1 MKHTGAVSTLDWN
14 HYQRN
19 LLASGAQNSEIY
31 IWDMNAP
38 EKPMTPGAKIQPLSP
53 VRHVRWNA
61 KIQHILGSLIGLP
74 SGTQAV
80 IWDLRKNEPII
91 KITDRSSR
99 LSASCMAW
107 NPNNPTQFAVGSED
121 SERPVVQLWDV
132 RQAQQPYQIIQGNQK
147 GVTTMEWSREDP
159 RLILTG
165 AKDGRALIFNVSD
178 GAVISEM
185 PQQPGFVIASTFN
198 RRHPDL
204 VTVASAEGGAQVFD
218 MMGQPSAPKLQSQK
232 QTAALDDAFGA
243 FDAAPAPV
251 APIEAP
257 CPEPCSL
264 PPAWFGRRVGAA
276 FGFGGKLV
284 SFGNGKNT
292 LKLRQIITEP
302 DVVEESKVLL
312 QSLEADTKEYCA
324 KKCEAAQDSKEK
336 SVWKYIHARSDDDS
350 RATFLSLLG
359 VKKVFVNK
367 LVIFQQSQEGF
378 DIVDPVTSPVEQA
391 PVDESDPFADISQAN
406 ADIPATDASVCCHL
420 YIGFNIFSG
429 FYPAFN
435 IPTDGSVDSQIAQA
449 LLVSNIDT
457 AVKICMDNKRFSDA
471 LIIAKIGGPE
481 LLESTIQT
489 YHKKNQ
495 SPIAGLLQTIYANN
509 WQRIAQESD
518 LKNWKEAVSSILTYV
533 PDTEL
538 PSLLD
543 VIASRL
549 EASGKSEEAA
559 AAYIMSGNVD
569 KLVSCLKKFFYTGS
583 AASELQ
589 LLVEKVLVLRQTQNA
604 TIGDESNSVLESY
617 AMLLAAQG
625 EFAAAMEFC
634 GGASEQLSRLRN
646 RILRTNTPPPQAQT
660 QAAQNTGYNSYNQY
674 QNQPAV
680 PQPVSSIPTGPR
692 TNMRRNKATRS
703 HATPSATPAYTPAP
717 EPTSHFAPTPSQPTP
732 SFAPAS
738 SGFTPAPPAPSFSQ
752 PSFTPAPVSSP
763 SQSGFA
769 PPSGFNPTPATSFQ
783 PTNSAV
789 MPPLNSPMMSQPS
802 GGPPMGADISNIPT
816 GPSPTK
822 PPSTAGWNDPKNK
835 PEYAKD
841 VDSSMRLNKKK
852 KAPTMTTLDSTN
864 VFQPAPTPV
873 GMGGMPGMSPMGM
886 PTGMGAAPPMGGPAP
901 VMPPMGGGQSS
912 SAQQLG
918 GMGSVA
924 KAPLLE
930 QYLPIQNA
938 MDSLLDRCKQSPVMK
953 PILKKKIDDAQK
965 RLGMLYDKLR
975 AGGCSQLVTDALL
988 QISEAA
994 QNHDYNRGLGVVQF
1008 IVQKANFSEVSSFLP
1023 GVKNLLTVASQLK
1036 V

>member
-1 MKHTGAVSTLDWN
+1 M
-14 HYQRN
+14 
-19 LLASGAQNSEIY
+19 
-31 IWDMNAP
+31 
-38 EKPMTPGAKIQPLSP
+38 
-53 VRHVRWNA
+53 
-61 KIQHILGSLIGLP
+61 
-74 SGTQAV
+74 
-80 IWDLRKNEPII
+80 
-91 KITDRSSR
+91 
-99 LSASCMAW
+99 
-107 NPNNPTQFAVGSED
+107 
-121 SERPVVQLWDV
+121 
-132 RQAQQPYQIIQGNQK
+132 
-147 GVTTMEWSREDP
+147 
-159 RLILTG
+159 
-165 AKDGRALIFNVSD
+165 
-178 GAVISEM
+178 
-185 PQQPGFVIASTFN
+185 
-198 RRHPDL
+198 
-204 VTVASAEGGAQVFD
+204 
-218 MMGQPSAPKLQSQK
+218 
-232 QTAALDDAFGA
+232 
-243 FDAAPAPV
+243 
-251 APIEAP
+251 
-257 CPEPCSL
+257 
-264 PPAWFGRRVGAA
+264 
-276 FGFGGKLV
+276 
-284 SFGNGKNT
+284 
-292 LKLRQIITEP
+292 
-302 DVVEESKVLL
+302 
-312 QSLEADTKEYCA
+312 
-324 KKCEAAQDSKEK
+324 
-336 SVWKYIHARSDDDS
+336 
-350 RATFLSLLG
+350 
-359 VKKVFVNK
+359 
-367 LVIFQQSQEGF
+367 
-378 DIVDPVTSPVEQA
+378 
-391 PVDESDPFADISQAN
+391 
-406 ADIPATDASVCCHL
+406 
-420 YIGFNIFSG
+420 
-429 FYPAFN
+429 
-435 IPTDGSVDSQIAQA
+435 
-449 LLVSNIDT
+449 
-457 AVKICMDNKRFSDA
+457 
-471 LIIAKIGGPE
+471 
-481 LLESTIQT
+481 
-489 YHKKNQ
+489 
-495 SPIAGLLQTIYANN
+495 
-509 WQRIAQESD
+509 
-518 LKNWKEAVSSILTYV
+518 SSILTYV

-646 RILRTNTPPPQAQT
+646 RILRTNTPPAQAQT

-769 PPSGFNPTPATSFQ
+769 PLSGFNPTPAPTSFQ

-802 GGPPMGADISNIPT
+802 GGPPMGGGYTPMGSGMPPMGGGMPQMGGYSNFAAADISNIPT

-918 GMGSVA
+918 GMGSGPSMSMNSAMPAMGMSQPSHLPARSASQAHPGEIQEPAGPKASALAVA

-975 AGGCSQLVTDALL
+975 AGGCSQLGKDFFTDDS
-988 QISEAA
+988 I
-994 QNHDYNRGLGVVQF
+994 R
-1008 IVQKANFSEVSSFLP
+1008 I
-1023 GVKNLLTVASQLK
+1023 
-1036 V
+1036 